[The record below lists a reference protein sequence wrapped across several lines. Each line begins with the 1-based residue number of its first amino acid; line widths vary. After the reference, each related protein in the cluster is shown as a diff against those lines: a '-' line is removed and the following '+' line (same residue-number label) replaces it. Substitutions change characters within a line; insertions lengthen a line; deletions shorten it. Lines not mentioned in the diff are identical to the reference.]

1 MNPELNT
8 TYITLDG
15 LLAVQKYR
23 YVYFFPLL
31 TVYILILCCNLII
44 VFLICRHKSLHE
56 PMYVFIAALLLNAA
70 FFSTNI
76 YPKLLSDILSEKQL
90 ISYSACL
97 FQYFLFYSLAGSEYL
112 LLSAMAYDRYVSI
125 CRPLHYPTIMRKST
139 VCVLLCLAWI
149 VPACLVGV
157 TTTLSSKMKIC
168 KWVLNAIFCNNSHYN
183 LHCESSDARIIL
195 VIFGMVM
202 IALFPVF
209 FILFTYTRILI
220 ISYRS
225 CREVRKKAAHT
236 CLPHLLVLVSFSLL
250 CTYDVVIV
258 RLGTDLSKL
267 VRLLMTFQAILYHP
281 LFNPIVYGLKMKEI
295 SKHLKRLFCQAKVI

>member
-1 MNPELNT
+1 YL
-8 TYITLDG
+8 YLSYLSFILY
-15 LLAVQKYR
+15 L
-23 YVYFFPLL
+23 FFIYPSSF
-31 TVYILILCCNLII
+31 IFIIIIIII
-44 VFLICRHKSLHE
+44 VAGLFFVVLHKSLHE

-149 VPACLVGV
+149 
-157 TTTLSSKMKIC
+157 
-168 KWVLNAIFCNNSHYN
+168 
-183 LHCESSDARIIL
+183 SSDARIIL

-295 SKHLKRLFCQAKVI
+295 SKHLKRLFCQAKQPTSPSTNRQIFLKNMKN

>member
-1 MNPELNT
+1 MGEEFND
-8 TYITLDG
+8 TYITLG
-15 LLAVQKYR
+15 GFEGMENYR
-23 YVYFFPLL
+23 YLYFTLLL
-31 TVYILILCCNLII
+31 TLCILSICSNAIIVYIIWAHQN
-44 VFLICRHKSLHE
+44 LHE
-56 PMYVFIAALLLNAA
+56 PMYIFIAALSVNSLLV
-70 FFSTNI
+70 SINI
-76 YPKLLSDILSEKQL
+76 YPKLLIDFLSEKQTV
-90 ISYSACL
+90 SYSVCL
-97 FQYFLFYSLAGSEYL
+97 LQYFLYYCLGIVDL
-112 LLSAMAYDRYVSI
+112 LLLAAMAFDRYVSI
-125 CRPLHYPTIMRKST
+125 CKPLVYPNIMTNRTVVVVLVFAWFMPASQLSVST
-139 VCVLLCLAWI
+139 V
-149 VPACLVGV
+149 
-157 TTTLSSKMKIC
+157 LSAKQKVCHFVIKGFFCTNS
-168 KWVLNAIFCNNSHYN
+168 IFK
-183 LHCESSDARIIL
+183 LHCSSDARIIL

>member
-1 MNPELNT
+1 MYMANKTFL
-8 TYITLDG
+8 ILI
-15 LLAVQKYR
+15 LILKLQKYR

-149 VPACLVGV
+149 VP
-157 TTTLSSKMKIC
+157 
-168 KWVLNAIFCNNSHYN
+168 
-183 LHCESSDARIIL
+183 SSDARIIL